1 MLDLEQRI
9 NAYRKNLSP
18 AQLVLAEKITSNLE
32 AVDDKTI
39 GELAK
44 FADVSSSTITR
55 FCESLGY
62 SGYPELRS
70 GIAIAI
76 DRNRNEKE
84 KFAIAGGAI
93 TEEDNIEQTLSK
105 IAFQEAE
112 AIGDTARSIDR
123 AALDNAAKAI
133 MGCRRLDIYG
143 LGSSFLAAM
152 DLQEKLHR
160 IGLTAFC
167 WSDNHLAL
175 TSAAVLTE
183 DDVAIAISH
192 SGVTVETFQVLEIAK
207 RSGAKTIAITNHPA
221 SPIGRLADSV
231 LVTAAKESRFRSGA
245 MSSRIVQL
253 TVVDFLFVRIMQ
265 TLYKTA
271 SKSLEK
277 TYDAVSENRLSYNQK
292 LNGRTKD

>member
-9 NAYRKNLSP
+9 NAYKKNLSP
-18 AQLVLAEKITSNLE
+18 AQVALAQTITSNLD
-32 AVDDKTI
+32 AVHDKTI

-44 FADVSSSTITR
+44 FAKVSSSTITR

-70 GIAIAI
+70 HIAIAA
-76 DRNRNEKE
+76 DRNRDEKE

-93 TEEDNIEQTLSK
+93 TESDDLEETISK
-105 IAFQEAE
+105 IAFQETE
-112 AIGDTARSIDR
+112 AISDTARGINRKDLD
-123 AALDNAAKAI
+123 AAAQAI
-133 MGCRRLDIYG
+133 MGARRLDIYG
-143 LGSSFLAAM
+143 LASSFLAAM

-160 IGLTAFC
+160 IGFTAFC
-167 WSDNHLAL
+167 WADNHLAL
-175 TSAAVLTE
+175 TSAAVLTK

-192 SGVTVETFQVLEIAK
+192 SGVTSETFQVLEVAK
-207 RSGAKTIAITNHPA
+207 KSGAKTIAITNHPA
-221 SPIGRLADSV
+221 SPIGRLADMV

-245 MSSRIVQL
+245 MASRIVQL

-265 TLYKTA
+265 SIYGDA

-292 LNGRTKD
+292 LSKD